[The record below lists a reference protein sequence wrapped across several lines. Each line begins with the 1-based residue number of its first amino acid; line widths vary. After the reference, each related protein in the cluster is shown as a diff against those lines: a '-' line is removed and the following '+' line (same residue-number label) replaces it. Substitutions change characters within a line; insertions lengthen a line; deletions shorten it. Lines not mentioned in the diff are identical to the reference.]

1 MEDLRSRHR
10 RMRRYMRDILL
21 ARTDLKGVR
30 SVVLDFLVVPEPWSR
45 RAAPGLYT
53 LVQRFRTPGS
63 EKVWFWAP
71 YTAEA
76 WTEELHDA
84 LPEE

>member
-1 MEDLRSRHR
+1 MDDRSARHR
-10 RMRRYMRDILL
+10 RVRRYMRHTLL
-21 ARTDLKGVR
+21 SRTVLKGVS
-30 SVVLDFLVVPEPWSR
+30 SVVLDFLVAPEPWNR
-45 RAAPGLYT
+45 RGALGLYT

-63 EKVWFWAP
+63 EKVWCWAP

-76 WTEELHDA
+76 WA

>member
-1 MEDLRSRHR
+1 MKDLRSRHR
-10 RMRRYMRDILL
+10 RVRVYMRDILL
-21 ARTDLKGVR
+21 ARPDLKGVR
-30 SVVLDFLVVPEPWSR
+30 SVMLDFLVVPEPWSR

-53 LVQRFRTPGS
+53 LAQRFRTPGS

-76 WTEELHDA
+76 WAEVLHDA

>member
-1 MEDLRSRHR
+1 MDDRSARHR
-10 RMRRYMRDILL
+10 RVRSYMRDILL

-30 SVVLDFLVVPEPWSR
+30 SVVLGFLVVPEPWSR

>member
-1 MEDLRSRHR
+1 MDDRSARHR
-10 RMRRYMRDILL
+10 RVRRCMRHTLL
-21 ARTDLKGVR
+21 SRTVLKGVS
-30 SVVLDFLVVPEPWSR
+30 SVVLDFLVASEPWSR

-53 LVQRFRTPGS
+53 LGQRFKAPGS
-63 EKVWFWAP
+63 LKGRCWAP

-76 WTEELHDA
+76 WA